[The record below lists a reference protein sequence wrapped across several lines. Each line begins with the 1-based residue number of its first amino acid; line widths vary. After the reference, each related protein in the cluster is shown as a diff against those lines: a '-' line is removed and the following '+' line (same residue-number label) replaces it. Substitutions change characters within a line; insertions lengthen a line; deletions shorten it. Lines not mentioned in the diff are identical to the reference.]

1 MMHPKAVKAAKAG
14 SILISLLLCGLG
26 ILMLVYPKASVT
38 VLTRVIGV
46 LLICYGVIK
55 LTGYFSKDLFR
66 LAFQFDLAFG
76 LLLIAAGILMLVRP
90 QRMVTLLGFLIGILV
105 LTDGLFKIQTALD
118 ARRFG
123 LRAWWLI
130 LTFAILSAVAGL
142 LLMCDPLFGADLLM
156 LFAGIC
162 LIAEGVLNLCV
173 VISAVK
179 ITKQKDKDS
188 IDVEYYIHTDE
199 N

>member
-1 MMHPKAVKAAKAG
+1 MNHAKAVKAAKVG
-14 SILISLLLCGLG
+14 SILISILLCALG
-26 ILMLVYPKASVT
+26 VVLLIYPEVSLS
-38 VLTRVIGV
+38 VLTCVIGV
-46 LLICYGVIK
+46 LLICYGIFK
-55 LTGYFSKDLFR
+55 LIGYFSKDLFR

-76 LLLIAAGILMLVRP
+76 LLMIAAGILLLARP

-123 LRAWWLI
+123 LRTWWLI
-130 LTFAILSAVAGL
+130 LTLAVLSSAAGL
-142 LLMCDPLFGADLLM
+142 MLMCDPLLGANLLIV
-156 LFAGIC
+156 FAGIC
-162 LIAEGVLNLCV
+162 LIAEGLLNLCV
-173 VISAVK
+173 AISAVK
-179 ITKQKDKDS
+179 ITKQRDKGS